1 MMASGS
7 IRLRWL
13 RRGNRLAKVVA
24 SLKVEGKERTKHGRE
39 EYGQGQRGRRRANQ
53 SSSGFLQD
61 GVGEYG
67 SDAGVQHPSGP
78 EPLREQRQ
86 STRGTGRDPGRHPA
100 PHVAGFGRADSETS
114 GGLPGALPGF
124 SERLR
129 RLPRFFV
136 LVPQRGLEGTR
147 RARELAGARG
157 PLRVLRGADL
167 SVGDLEGR

>member
-1 MMASGS
+1 MTASGS

-13 RRGNRLAKVVA
+13 RGGNRLAKVIV

-86 STRGTGRDPGRHPA
+86 SARGTGRDPGRHPSL
-100 PHVAGFGRADSETS
+100 HLAGYGGADPETP
-114 GGLPGALPGF
+114 GGLSGALPRF
-124 SERLR
+124 SGRL
-129 RLPRFFV
+129 
-136 LVPQRGLEGTR
+136 
-147 RARELAGARG
+147 
-157 PLRVLRGADL
+157 
-167 SVGDLEGR
+167 